1 MNYLKLDID
10 LLLNNQED
18 EVIAIAQIKA
28 GTPAVVERLH
38 DICLQELQKLL
49 TSLQHREI
57 YLEYGFLIDNKQI
70 AILTRSPDREWH
82 INKVLETSAMVKY
95 YSDSKEEYLT
105 SGIYLETLFS
115 VWIEDLI
122 YQWKSHDP
130 PYLDDLK
137 SIGFLKK
144 IREGEVKNL
153 NNLKATQSLQQGQL
167 WVN

>member
-28 GTPAVVERLH
+28 GTPPVVARLH
-38 DICLQELQKLL
+38 DIWLQEFKQLL

-57 YLEYGFLIDNKQI
+57 YLEYGFLMDYQQI
-70 AILTRSPDREWH
+70 IVLTRSPDKEWR
-82 INKVLETSAMVKY
+82 INKTLETNALVKK
-95 YSDSKEEYLT
+95 YSNSKTEYLT
-105 SGIYLETLFS
+105 NNIYLETLFS

-130 PYLDDLK
+130 PYQDDLK
-137 SIGFLKK
+137 SIGFLEK
-144 IREGEVKNL
+144 IREGDVKNL

>member
-28 GTPAVVERLH
+28 GTPPVVERLH
-38 DICLQELQKLL
+38 DIWLQELQKLL
-49 TSLQHREI
+49 ISLHHREI
-57 YLEYGFLIDNKQI
+57 YLEYGFLMDYQQI
-70 AILTRSPDREWH
+70 VVLTISPDKEWRV
-82 INKVLETSAMVKY
+82 NKTLETNVLVKKY
-95 YSDSKEEYLT
+95 RNSKAEYLT
-105 SGIYLETLFS
+105 NNIYLETLFS

-130 PYLDDLK
+130 PYKDELK
-137 SIGFLKK
+137 SIGFLDK
-144 IREGEVKNL
+144 IQEGDVKNL